1 MISPSTQY
9 NLKNAVGYFDEHLAI
24 GDYYGESNR
33 VVGEWFGVGA
43 ERLGLRGGVTKEPF
57 VELCAGNHPQTKT
70 GLTLRLNTVRKGE
83 GGWEPNRRIFYDF
96 VVSPPKSVSVMALMR
111 DTRIVALHAH
121 AVRIA
126 LGELERCAETRV
138 RVANANDSRKVSNV
152 AAACF
157 QHETS
162 RELDPQLHTHCVI
175 FNATFDAV
183 ENRWKALHNAGML
196 RARRYVESVY
206 DHELCRGLAAL
217 GYTLRHSTRSFEIAT
232 VPPAVIERFSKRHRQ
247 IDAATEK
254 WIASEAPT
262 NIAAIRQ
269 HVAHSTRKRKGI
281 GSTAAQLSAH
291 WESQLAEDEKKH
303 LQKPGSISAGL
314 GSSPDLGR
322 LLDFADADLF
332 ERQAT
337 VMEHAVLAKAL
348 ARGRGQDFDL
358 VSLRA
363 AMENR
368 NYVRSDTGDQ
378 LTSLESLRRELA
390 MVTIARQGC
399 GAHNPYA
406 AKFDVSESG
415 ATGEQLRAIEGILGS
430 RDFVTVFAGG
440 AGTGK
445 SFTLRAVDR
454 LLHSAGHSVA
464 VLAPQRQQVE
474 GLSRDGFTAETL
486 SSFLNSPRMEP
497 GGVVIVDEAGQVG
510 ARQMLELFK
519 KVQAFSGRVILS
531 GDVRQHGPVE
541 ASDALRAL
549 QAHAKISPIFLR
561 SIKRQNPDLA
571 ESRKERQ
578 SIATYRSAVKAASA
592 GEMVRSFEALHR
604 LGNIHEV
611 DRSEIGGRVFDAY
624 LAATT
629 QRRSALIVTQTRES
643 VRALNEAIAER
654 LAASGL
660 VADRRMLSACTA
672 LDLTEAA
679 KTDPGSYATCTH
691 LYFTQRYGRFA
702 RGDLVPVLGCDE
714 KGLRLIKDGR
724 HSRVGFKYAKKFL
737 AVREERIQVGV
748 GSRLQIRFNG
758 KSVEG
763 RKISNGE
770 LVTVRQI
777 TPEGCLCVE
786 DTHGCTKTLGVSQ
799 RLFGLGY
806 AVTSYGS
813 QGKTV
818 DVVIFA
824 DAGSSGATN
833 MNQWYVTISR
843 GRREAIVI
851 TPDKAQLRRQIGAT
865 ADRPL
870 AIELGGRPMPVVRR
884 SNAVQEKER
893 IRHYYAM
900 QRHMKSKQSAAK
912 SPRPSLAVGVR
923 L

>member
-1 MISPSTQY
+1 MISLSTQY
-9 NLKNAVGYFDEHLAI
+9 SLKNAKGYFDEHLSI
-24 GDYYGESNR
+24 GDYYGENNR
-33 VVGEWFGVGA
+33 VAGEWFGIGA

-57 VELCAGNHPQTKT
+57 LELCSGNHPQTKL
-70 GLTLRLNTVRKGE
+70 GLTPRLNTVRKGE
-83 GGWEPNRRIFYDF
+83 KGWEANRRIFYDF

-111 DTRIVALHAH
+111 DERIVALHAR

-126 LGELERCAETRV
+126 LGELERFAETRV
-138 RVANANDSRKVSNV
+138 RVAYANDSRKVSNV
-152 AAACF
+152 VAACF

-175 FNATFDAV
+175 FNATFDTT
-183 ENRWKALHNAGML
+183 EDRWKALHNVGML

-206 DHELCRGLAAL
+206 DHELCRGLIAL
-217 GYTLRHSTRSFEIAT
+217 GYTLRHNTRSFEIAN
-232 VPPAVIERFSKRHRQ
+232 VSPAVIERFSKRHRQ
-247 IDAATEK
+247 IDEATEK
-254 WIASEAPT
+254 WLASESP
-262 NIAAIRQ
+262 NNVAAIRQ
-269 HVAHSTRKRKGI
+269 HIAHATRKRKGI
-281 GSTAAQLSAH
+281 NATAAQLSSQ
-291 WESQLAEDEKKH
+291 WESQLAENERKFLEK
-303 LQKPGSISAGL
+303 PASISADL
-314 GSSPDLGR
+314 GPTPDLDG

-337 VMEHAVLAKAL
+337 VTEQAVLAKAL

-358 VSLRA
+358 ASLRNVIA
-363 AMENR
+363 KR

-378 LTSLESLRRELA
+378 LTSLETLRREFA
-390 MVTIARQGC
+390 MVTIARNGC
-399 GAHNPYA
+399 GSHNPYVPQLA
-406 AKFDVSESG
+406 LSESE
-415 ATGEQLRAIEGILGS
+415 ATGEQLRAIESILGS

-454 LLHSAGHSVA
+454 CLHSAGHSVT
-464 VLAPQRQQVE
+464 VLAPQRQQVD
-474 GLSRDGFTAETL
+474 GLSRDGFAAQTL
-486 SSFLNSPRMEP
+486 SSFLNCPRMDS

-519 KVQAFSGRVILS
+519 KVRAFRGRVILS

-549 QAHAKISPIFLR
+549 QEHAGIRPIFLR
-561 SIKRQNPDLA
+561 TIKRQNPDLA
-571 ESRKERQ
+571 ESRKEKRR
-578 SIATYRSAVKAASA
+578 IAAYRSAVKAASA
-592 GEMVRSFEALHR
+592 GEMERSFEKLNR
-604 LGNIHEV
+604 LGSIHEV
-611 DRSEIGGRVFDAY
+611 DRKEIGGRVCETY
-624 LAATT
+624 LAATA
-629 QRRSALIVTQTRES
+629 QLRSALIVTQTRES
-643 VRALNEAIAER
+643 VRSLNEAMAER
-654 LAASGL
+654 LAALGQVS
-660 VADRRMLSACTA
+660 DRRTLSACTA

-679 KTDPGSYATCTH
+679 KTDPSSYATCTH

-702 RGDLVPVLGCDE
+702 RGDLVPVLGYDE
-714 KGLRLIKDGR
+714 KGIRLSKDGR

-737 AVREERIQVGV
+737 AVREERIEVGV

-758 KSVEG
+758 KSLEG
-763 RKISNGE
+763 RKIANGE

-777 TPEGCLCVE
+777 TPGGCLHVE
-786 DTHGCTKTLGVSQ
+786 DVHGITKTLDSSQ

-824 DAGSSGATN
+824 DAGKSGATN
-833 MNQWYVTISR
+833 SNQWYVTISR

-851 TPDKAQLRRQIGAT
+851 TPDKTQLRRQISAT

-870 AIELGGRPMPVVRR
+870 AIELGGPKAVVRKP
-884 SNAVQEKER
+884 NAKQEQKER
-893 IRHYYAM
+893 VRNYYVM
-900 QRHMKSKQSAAK
+900 QRLLTPKQSASK
-912 SPRPSLAVGVR
+912 SQRLSLAVNVR